1 MPAYTLEII
10 CETNQKD
17 LPPDLESWLN
27 PKLVPMMEHLGRAG
41 VVELVLVSSAQIAKL
56 NQEFRNTNKSTDVL
70 SFPIEMPAQQL
81 LGSVVINIDLA
92 IQESQARGHALLDE
106 IALLFVH
113 GYLHLLGYDH
123 ECDQGQQRT
132 LEQEII
138 THFNLP
144 LSLMA
149 RTECL

>member
-1 MPAYTLEII
+1 MPACAIEII
-10 CETNQKD
+10 CETHLES
-17 LPPDLESWLN
+17 LPPDLEGWLT

-56 NQEFRNTNKSTDVL
+56 NQEFRNIPKSTDVL

-123 ECDQGQQRT
+123 ECDQGQQRA

-138 THFNLP
+138 AHFNLP

>member
-1 MPAYTLEII
+1 
-10 CETNQKD
+10 
-17 LPPDLESWLN
+17 
-27 PKLVPMMEHLGRAG
+27 MEYLKCSHC
-41 VVELVLVSSAQIAKL
+41 VELVLVSSEQIAKL
-56 NQEFRNTNKSTDVL
+56 NLEFRNINKSTDVL

-81 LGSVVINIDLA
+81 LGSVVINVNLA
-92 IQESQARGHALLDE
+92 IQESQARGHTLLDE

-123 ECDQGQQRT
+123 ECDQGQQRA

-138 THFNLP
+138 AHFNLP

-149 RTECL
+149 RTEYL

>member
-1 MPAYTLEII
+1 
-10 CETNQKD
+10 
-17 LPPDLESWLN
+17 
-27 PKLVPMMEHLGRAG
+27 MEHLGRAG

>member
-1 MPAYTLEII
+1 MPACAIEII
-10 CETNQKD
+10 CETHIEG
-17 LPPDLESWLN
+17 LPLDLENWLT
-27 PKLVPMMEHLGRAG
+27 PKLLPMMEYLKCSHC
-41 VVELVLVSSAQIAKL
+41 VELVLVSSEQIAKL
-56 NQEFRNTNKSTDVL
+56 NLEFRNINKSTDVL

-81 LGSVVINIDLA
+81 LGSVVINVNLA
-92 IQESQARGHALLDE
+92 IQESQARGHTLLDE

-123 ECDQGQQRT
+123 ECDQGQQRA

-138 THFNLP
+138 AHFNLP

-149 RTECL
+149 RTEYL

>member
-1 MPAYTLEII
+1 
-10 CETNQKD
+10 
-17 LPPDLESWLN
+17 
-27 PKLVPMMEHLGRAG
+27 MMEHLNRPGH
-41 VVELVLVSSAQIAKL
+41 VELVLVESAQIAKL

-123 ECDQGQQRT
+123 ECDQGQQRA

>member
-1 MPAYTLEII
+1 
-10 CETNQKD
+10 
-17 LPPDLESWLN
+17 
-27 PKLVPMMEHLGRAG
+27 MMEHLNRPGH
-41 VVELVLVSSAQIAKL
+41 VELVLVESAQITKL

-123 ECDQGQQRT
+123 ECDQGQQRA

>member
-1 MPAYTLEII
+1 
-10 CETNQKD
+10 
-17 LPPDLESWLN
+17 
-27 PKLVPMMEHLGRAG
+27 MMEYLNRPGH
-41 VVELVLVSSAQIAKL
+41 VELVLVESAQIAKL

-123 ECDQGQQRT
+123 ECDQGQQRA

>member
-1 MPAYTLEII
+1 M
-10 CETNQKD
+10 CEADQES
-17 LPPDLESWLN
+17 LPLDLEGWLI
-27 PKLVPMMEHLGRAG
+27 PKLLPMMEYLKRPGH
-41 VVELVLVSSAQIAKL
+41 VELVLVCSEQIAKL
-56 NQEFRNTNKSTDVL
+56 NLEFRNIPKSTDVL

-81 LGSVVINIDLA
+81 LGSVVINVDLA

-123 ECDQGQQRT
+123 ECDQGQQRA

-138 THFNLP
+138 AYFNLP

-149 RTECL
+149 RTGCL